1 MPKSYVES
9 SSQTNQ
15 EDSNNHSHN
24 EHRKSVSDSGIQTD
38 ECDPETL
45 TRAHRDED
53 SDDASS
59 IDHDGDLQ
67 RRFNPTRPDDFTTL
81 QSELVQWRRREERK
95 IAATGRNEGQKQE
108 MTKLLMKK
116 ETHLLRKVDQL
127 RSSATDKCK
136 KERIRHVMELMSQ
149 PKQWE
154 ASDGFVIAVDT
165 PETCRARE
173 MKVMHDELNRAFDGG
188 KNGSDQSISI
198 YLYSTSCRSF
208 RFISKLKRESIYSKK
223 SRHSSTQST
232 TAVSPK
238 T

>member
-1 MPKSYVES
+1 
-9 SSQTNQ
+9 
-15 EDSNNHSHN
+15 
-24 EHRKSVSDSGIQTD
+24 
-38 ECDPETL
+38 L
-45 TRAHRDED
+45 TRAHQDED

-59 IDHDGDLQ
+59 IDHDGDLR

-95 IAATGRNEGQKQE
+95 IAATGRNDGQKQE

-127 RSSATDKCK
+127 KNLATDKCK
-136 KERIRHVMELMSQ
+136 KERIRHVMDLMSQ

-165 PETCRARE
+165 PDTCRARE
-173 MKVMHDELNRAFDGG
+173 MKVMHDELNRAFEVG

-198 YLYSTSCRSF
+198 YLFNFMS
-208 RFISKLKRESIYSKK
+208 FISFIL
-223 SRHSSTQST
+223 
-232 TAVSPK
+232 
-238 T
+238 